1 MPSIVFNTK
10 LFIFVSEFKNYKYMK
25 KIIYILSIALGLG
38 LSANAQV
45 KTNSGPRFGITVVTP
60 GLLGDILNGDRNLGD
75 ETEVNYSQKEAI
87 MSQFGWQWET
97 VLKEGKEFNGI
108 VEWIGFIGGLERGTI
123 VPSFSSLIGIRKNS
137 GFEIAMGP
145 TASLTGIGLVVA
157 TGYTFRFGDLNVPVN
172 IALVPSRT
180 KHFLGKPLS
189 GENEDSGHGVTVT
202 VGFNFS
208 K

>member
-1 MPSIVFNTK
+1 MTKRNLIRLTMISIFLISMTYTIK
-10 LFIFVSEFKNYKYMK
+10 SQ
-25 KIIYILSIALGLG
+25 
-38 LSANAQV
+38 AQV

-60 GLLGDILNGDRNLGD
+60 GLLSDILNGDRDLGD
-75 ETEVNYSQKEAI
+75 ETEVNYTQKEAV

-97 VLKEGKEFNGI
+97 IIVEGEEFNGI

-123 VPSFSSLIGIRKNS
+123 VPSFSSLIGIRKNA

-145 TASLTGIGLVVA
+145 TLSLTGIGLVVGVGH
-157 TGYTFRFGDLNVPVN
+157 TIKSGDLNIPIN
-172 IALVPSRT
+172 LAFVPSRT

-189 GENEDSGHGVTVT
+189 GENHDSGHGVTVT

>member
-1 MPSIVFNTK
+1 
-10 LFIFVSEFKNYKYMK
+10 MK

-75 ETEVNYSQKEAI
+75 ETEVNYSQKEAV

-97 VLKEGKEFNGI
+97 ILIEGEEFNGI

-123 VPSFSSLIGIRKNS
+123 VPSFSGLIGIRKNS

-145 TASLTGIGLVVA
+145 TLSLTGIGLVVGVGH
-157 TGYTFRFGDLNVPVN
+157 TIKSGDLNIPIN
-172 IALVPSRT
+172 LAFVPSRT
-180 KHFLGKPLS
+180 KHFLGKPSS
-189 GENEDSGHGVTVT
+189 GEDNDSGHGVTVT
-202 VGFNFS
+202 VGFIFS